1 MFLSS
6 NLKCFIV
13 LAKEKSLK
21 KASEILF
28 VTSSPISRRI
38 KILEDELGFKLFSRT
53 DHDFVLTKK
62 GLELYEKIMPHYE
75 KMTELEDYFSQKR
88 TNVNIRRGLMLGVEN
103 LNPFLF
109 NLLVKTRK
117 KTESVSYCSCDTRTS
132 VESLLS
138 GEIHGIISHR
148 EINDGGIMSMSFF
161 SESACYL
168 YSRKLPDYQLCD
180 IKNIPVIIPTNGFN
194 ELYVK
199 NAHAK
204 ILTICP
210 TAQVIIVNDIS
221 DYMSLIANGEAVG
234 LISESMVS
242 FYQNKISNFSELN
255 HRVENVFPELKTY
268 IYYLKEREFSLKYA
282 IDTAESVNVNA

>member
-53 DHDFVLTKK
+53 DHDFTLTKK
-62 GLELYEKIMPHYE
+62 GLELYEKIMPHYD
-75 KMTELEDYFSQKR
+75 KMTELEDYFSQKK
-88 TNVNIRRGLMLGVEN
+88 TNVNIRRSLMIGVEN

-109 NLLVKTRK
+109 SLLVKTRK
-117 KTESVSYCSCDTRTS
+117 KTESVSYCSCNTKTS

-138 GEIHGIISHR
+138 GEIHGVISHR
-148 EINDGGIMSMSFF
+148 EINDNGVMAMDFF
-161 SESACYL
+161 SEPACYL
-168 YSRKLPDYQLCD
+168 YAKKFPQYQLSD
-180 IKNIPVIIPTNGFN
+180 LKNTPIIIPTNGFY
-194 ELYVK
+194 EDYVK

-210 TAQVIIVNDIS
+210 TAQVIIVDDIH
-221 DYMSLIANGEAVG
+221 DYLTLIASGEAVG

-242 FYQNKISNFSELN
+242 FYQNKTDIFNELSC
-255 HRVENVFPELKTY
+255 RVEAFFPELKTY
-268 IYYLKEREFSLKYA
+268 IYYLKEREITLKYA
-282 IDTAESVNVNA
+282 LEAIDNTQANA

>member
-53 DHDFVLTKK
+53 DHDFTLTKK
-62 GLELYEKIMPHYE
+62 GLELYEKVMPYYN
-75 KMTELEDYFSQKR
+75 KMSELEDYFSQRR
-88 TNVNIRRGLMLGVEN
+88 TNLNIRRGLMIGVEN

-117 KTESVSYCSCDTRTS
+117 KTESVSYCSCHTSNS

-148 EINDGGIMSMSFF
+148 EISDNGILSMSFF
-161 SESACYL
+161 SEAACYL
-168 YSRKLPDYQLCD
+168 YSKKISDYNLCEM
-180 IKNIPVIIPTNGFN
+180 KNVPVIIPNNGFY
-194 ELYVK
+194 EHYVK

-204 ILTICP
+204 ILTVCP
-210 TAQVIIVNDIS
+210 TAQVIIVDDIA
-221 DYMSLIANGEAVG
+221 DYLSLIDNGEAVG
-234 LISESMVS
+234 LISESMVD
-242 FYQNKISNFSELN
+242 FYKNKFDFFNSLSYKVDSL
-255 HRVENVFPELKTY
+255 FPELKTY
-268 IYYLKEREFSLKYA
+268 IYYLKEREVSLKYA
-282 IDTAESVNVNA
+282 LETVDEVKAIA

>member
-53 DHDFVLTKK
+53 DHDFTLTKK
-62 GLELYEKIMPHYE
+62 GLELYDRIMPHYD

-88 TNVNIRRGLMLGVEN
+88 TNLHIRRGLMIGVEN

-117 KTESVSYCSCDTRTS
+117 KTESVSYCACDSRAS

-138 GEIHGIISHR
+138 GDIHGIISHR
-148 EINDGGIMSMSFF
+148 EITDNGILSMNFF
-161 SESACYL
+161 SEAACYL
-168 YSRKLPDYQLCD
+168 YSKNSSTTQLSD
-180 IKNIPVIIPTNGFN
+180 IKNTPIIIPTNGFY
-194 ELYVK
+194 EHYVK

-204 ILTICP
+204 ILTVCP
-210 TAQVIIVNDIS
+210 TAQVIIVDDIY
-221 DYMSLIANGEAVG
+221 DYISLIANGEAVG

-242 FYQNKISNFSELN
+242 FYQNKISNFSDLRY
-255 HRVENVFPELKTY
+255 RVDGLFPELKTY
-268 IYYLKEREFSLKYA
+268 IYYLKEREYSLKYA
-282 IDTAESVNVNA
+282 LDTVNDAQVNA